1 MVSDTKDLQ
10 SMTTEE
16 LKELKREW
24 YRQAKEDGS
33 LVRCYKVCTV
43 LGERLNA
50 KYGPKYRFLDDENEL
65 DLYVDDYGNYFTAEW
80 RGKRVMSTHP
90 CDHLFIPG
98 DWMKIVDRLYPFAA
112 ERAREEEERREDRRR
127 QQMAAELSI

>member
-1 MVSDTKDLQ
+1 MVTDVKDPQ

-33 LVRCYKVCTV
+33 LARCYKVCTI
-43 LGERLNA
+43 LGEWLNA
-50 KYGPKYRFLDDENEL
+50 RYGPKYQYIDGDL

-80 RGKRVMSTHP
+80 KGKRVMSTHP

-98 DWMKIVDRLYPFAA
+98 GWMKIVDKLYPVAA
-112 ERAREEEERREDRRR
+112 ERARQEEERREDRRR
-127 QQMAAELSI
+127 HGLAAELSI